1 MKQEISMFPNAFIYD
16 TSIFFFILSV
26 ITYNI
31 NVIVSYLKCF
41 NTLITINYH
50 TKLSTKQQN
59 SHIKHD
65 ATCIRF
71 QKGIFV
77 TLNWD

>member
-41 NTLITINYH
+41 NTFITINYH
-50 TKLSTKQQN
+50 TKLSTKQT
-59 SHIKHD
+59 KL
-65 ATCIRF
+65 
-71 QKGIFV
+71 
-77 TLNWD
+77 TLNMMQHVSGFKKASL

>member
-31 NVIVSYLKCF
+31 NVIVSYYKFLLEIF
-41 NTLITINYH
+41 YTLNIINYH

-59 SHIKHD
+59 SHMKS
-65 ATCIRF
+65 
-71 QKGIFV
+71 
-77 TLNWD
+77 